1 MTGFYDGIVY
11 NSRKK
16 LETALF
22 KVWDESQERCQVKG
36 SSTTKTH
43 VV

>member
-1 MTGFYDGIVY
+1 MAGFYHGIFY

-16 LETALF
+16 LEAALF
-22 KVWDESQERCQVKG
+22 NVWDESQEQRQIKG
-36 SSTTKTH
+36 SSKTKTH